1 MPFQIHALPPG
12 EFEHLFEMSDDDLKA
27 AGALRVTAENKP
39 GYPCRVSLEP
49 GYPCR
54 VSLEDAEIG
63 EEVILANH
71 THLSENSPYKAS
83 HAIYVR
89 RSAKQGDFGPDEI
102 PAMLSCR
109 LLSVRG
115 FGDDHL
121 MKHADVVEGTNLA
134 VTLRAFFD
142 DPAIAYVHIHYAMRG
157 CFAAK
162 ATR

>member
-1 MPFQIHALPPG
+1 MPFQIHALPKDK
-12 EFEHLFEMSDDDLKA
+12 FEHLFEMSDNDLKE
-27 AGALRVTAENKP
+27 AGALRVTANNK
-39 GYPCRVSLEP
+39 P

-121 MKHADVVEGTNLA
+121 MKHADVVEGVILA
-134 VTLRAFFD
+134 ETLKRFFE
-142 DPAIAYVHIHYAMRG
+142 DPDISYVHIHYAMRG